1 MNESFAF
8 HLLNRLPGCGAKTIQ
23 FLVGAFGSAQAAW
36 EALESDWIALGQ
48 PRLATIASSR
58 SNVDIEKERLL
69 LETSQIT
76 VIPFTDPDFPALL
89 AEIPDPPALLYI
101 RGAYRDWN
109 TKPHIA
115 IVGSRKST
123 AYGRQVTEEL
133 SRALAQAGYT
143 VVSGLAFGIDAIA
156 HRATLEAHGSTIAI
170 LGSGIDDASISPQS
184 HLNLAHD
191 ILETGSLISE
201 LGPGTTASVGTF
213 PARNRIMAGMC
224 QGTIVVE
231 AAEDSGSLI
240 TARLALDYNREVFA
254 VPGSIFSPASTGTHR
269 LLKEGAKLVTGI
281 QDILSELGNNI
292 LDHEKN
298 SKVDTPAPVLDTDE
312 ETIYRLLSHEGIHI
326 DKLITLA
333 RLEAMRVNMILTK
346 LELRG
351 LAKNIGNL
359 HYTRGR

>member
-1 MNESFAF
+1 MNESLAF
-8 HLLNRLPGCGAKTIQ
+8 HLLNRLPGCGAKTIR

-69 LETSQIT
+69 LEASQIT

-101 RGAYRDWN
+101 RGVYRDWN

-156 HRATLEAHGSTIAI
+156 HGATLEAHGSTIAI

-231 AAEDSGSLI
+231 ATEDSGSLI

-298 SKVDTPAPVLDTDE
+298 SKVDTAAPVLDTDE
-312 ETIYRLLSHEGIHI
+312 ETIYRFLSHEGIHI

>member
-1 MNESFAF
+1 MNESLAF
-8 HLLNRLPGCGAKTIQ
+8 HLLNRLPGCGAKTIR

-69 LETSQIT
+69 LEASQIT

-101 RGAYRDWN
+101 RGVYRDWN

-156 HRATLEAHGSTIAI
+156 HGATLEAHGSTIAI

-191 ILETGSLISE
+191 ILETGALISE

-231 AAEDSGSLI
+231 ATEDSGSLI

-298 SKVDTPAPVLDTDE
+298 SKVDTAAPVLDTDE
-312 ETIYRLLSHEGIHI
+312 ETIYRFLSHEGIHI